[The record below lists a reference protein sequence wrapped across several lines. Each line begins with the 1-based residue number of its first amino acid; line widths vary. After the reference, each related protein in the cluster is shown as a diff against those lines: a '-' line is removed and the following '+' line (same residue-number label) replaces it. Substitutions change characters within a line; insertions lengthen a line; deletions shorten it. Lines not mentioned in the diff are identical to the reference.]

1 MAEIDKKT
9 TLARKDGH
17 YELPDIND
25 KIECPGCD
33 TGIIN
38 LKRTIYRLPDG
49 EDVIIMNME
58 CPKCGFKKN
67 DLVSLQTS
75 FKPGEYHLTVD
86 DGDFTHKI
94 FRGSSGDIEI
104 PEIGIIIERGP
115 AASYM
120 MTNIEGILLAMQEQ
134 VQYFLRVH
142 PSDTIEYE
150 NAQETLK
157 KIENAMNNQMPF
169 TLILRDDIGGSY
181 VSPSKK
187 EKMTFI
193 PYLDENK

>member
-1 MAEIDKKT
+1 MSDIDKKT
-9 TLARKDGH
+9 SLIRKEGN

-25 KIECPGCD
+25 KIDCPGCD
-33 TGIIN
+33 SGFIH

-49 EDVIIMNME
+49 EDVIILNME
-58 CPKCGFKKN
+58 CPKCGFRKN
-67 DLVSLQTS
+67 DLVSLYTS

-86 DGDFTHKI
+86 DGDFTHKV

-120 MTNIEGILLAMQEQ
+120 MTNIEGILLAMREQ

-142 PSDTIEYE
+142 PADTTEYT
-150 NAQETLK
+150 NAQETLQ
-157 KIENAMNNQMPF
+157 KIQDALDNKMKF
-169 TLILRDDIGGSY
+169 TLILRDESGGSY
-181 VSPSKK
+181 VAPSKK

-193 PYLDENK
+193 PLSEQSK